1 MAGRHGR
8 ALRLIFAVA
17 GIAGAGT
24 SASAGEP
31 ARENPFAGRSYF
43 YSGVDVARDTSYGWA
58 GAAWSPFGLMDE
70 PGFRLRAQGGGGRY
84 SYRTNDVPGG
94 WNSASKA
101 EGEVL
106 AGWQF
111 LAGGHALAVYAG
123 VNLRQDSLDRP
134 DPSNR
139 DEGTHVGIKGVVEWF
154 YRPAPDW
161 VASAAAGASTADET
175 ASLRASLGRKV
186 TEHIELGTEAMA
198 YTDWFS
204 NTAGA
209 GLYLANPLPG
219 RQWRLAGGW
228 RWSSDSPDGAYGT
241 LSFYAPF

>member
-1 MAGRHGR
+1 M
-8 ALRLIFAVA
+8 RLLLVVVA
-17 GIAGAGT
+17 SDAACTAAGAEET
-24 SASAGEP
+24 
-31 ARENPFAGRSYF
+31 ARPNPFAGRSYF

-58 GAAWSPFGLMDE
+58 GAAWSPFGLME
-70 PGFRLRAQGGGGRY
+70 EEGFRLRAQGGGGRY
-84 SYRTNDVPGG
+84 SYRTDDVPGG
-94 WNSASKA
+94 WNSASKL

-111 LAGGHALAVYAG
+111 LAGGHALAIYGG
-123 VNLRQDSLDRP
+123 VNVRQDTLDRP

-139 DEGTHVGIKGVVEWF
+139 DQGSHVGIKGVVEWF

-175 ASLRASLGRKV
+175 ASARASLGRRLN
-186 TEHIELGTEAMA
+186 EHIELGTEATG

-209 GLYLANPLPG
+209 GLYIANPLPG